1 MRLPLVPT
9 GESWAALRRRMLRET
24 EVFLEEG
31 LRRGDREY
39 VIPAIRVGA
48 GTFPAGLAEAFWS
61 RVLGTS

>member
-1 MRLPLVPT
+1 MQLPRVPSA
-9 GESWAALRRRMLRET
+9 ESWTALRRRMLRET
-24 EVFLEEG
+24 EIFLEEG
-31 LRRGDREY
+31 LRRGDAQY